1 MCCKHYLSEA
11 CMYHL
16 TVLLPA
22 EIYKLSSDTLL
33 PSNLIT
39 GRSDNS
45 GRVVPSII
53 TESVIWGNGY
63 SGQMVKALV
72 LVL

>member
-1 MCCKHYLSEA
+1 MWD
-11 CMYHL
+11 L

-53 TESVIWGNGY
+53 TEFGNLEQKRRPSTPSRPPY
-63 SGQMVKALV
+63 AYAI
-72 LVL
+72 

>member
-1 MCCKHYLSEA
+1 
-11 CMYHL
+11 
-16 TVLLPA
+16 
-22 EIYKLSSDTLL
+22 
-33 PSNLIT
+33 
-39 GRSDNS
+39 
-45 GRVVPSII
+45 VPSII